1 MKNEFGRVIVVQFAG
16 LTSKMYSMKKL
27 MVKNTIQQKE

>member
-1 MKNEFGRVIVVQFAG
+1 MKDEFGRIILTEFVG
-16 LTSKMYSMKKL
+16 LKPEMYSITKL